1 MKISITYFCLLCLTF
16 FACEEYR
23 EWELET
29 SEESYLVVEAILT
42 DENIRQEIKLSQSFP
57 DINGAVPAV
66 TDAEILVEVNG
77 VQYTFSHNDTEPG
90 SYLSDQS
97 FEIINNLI
105 YSLEIKWQGER
116 YAAQSELSNVS
127 PIPTFSFEENGDVDS
142 LVFSR
147 FIHVF
152 NPSQQAMYEMDI
164 DWSHL
169 SNEENTHAIQYF
181 YTFNSVHIGQLV
193 FPRREQVRFPRGSI
207 VEVKKF
213 GLNDDFA
220 EFLRAMALETE
231 WSGYVYYA
239 TPDNIPGN
247 ISNGALGFFST
258 CAVLR
263 DTLIAE

>member
-1 MKISITYFCLLCLTF
+1 MKQTIKYLCFLCLTF

-29 SEESYLVVEAILT
+29 LDENFLVVEAILT
-42 DENIRQEIKLSQSFP
+42 DENIQQEIKLSQTFA
-57 DINGAVPAV
+57 DINREVPPV
-66 TDAEILVEVNG
+66 SDAELLVEVNG
-77 VQYTFSHNDTEPG
+77 VQYSFSHDNNQPG
-90 SYLSDQS
+90 RYLSDRP
-97 FEIINNLI
+97 FEVVNNLI
-105 YSLEIKWQGER
+105 YTLEIFWKGER

-127 PIPTFSFEENGDVDS
+127 PIPEFGFEENGDTDS

-152 NPSQQAMYEMDI
+152 NPNQQAMYEMDI

-169 SNEENTHAIQYF
+169 SNEANTRAIQYF

-193 FPRREQVRFPRGSI
+193 FPPREKVRFPRGSI

-231 WSGYVYYA
+231 WSGVVYYA
-239 TPDNIPGN
+239 TADNVQGN

>member
-1 MKISITYFCLLCLTF
+1 MKRTITYLCLLCLSF

-29 SEESYLVVEAILT
+29 SDESFLVVEAILT
-42 DENIRQEIKLSQSFP
+42 DENMQQEVKLSQSFP
-57 DINGAVPAV
+57 DINGSVPAV
-66 TDAEILVEVNG
+66 TDAEVLVEVNG
-77 VQYTFSHNDTEPG
+77 VQYEFSHNEAEPG
-90 SYLSDQS
+90 SYLSDQD
-97 FEIINNLI
+97 FEVINNLT
-105 YSLEIKWQGER
+105 YTLEIFWQGER

-127 PIPTFSFEENGDVDS
+127 PIPTFSFEENGDTDS

-147 FIHVF
+147 FVHVF
-152 NPSQQAMYEMDI
+152 NPSQQAMYEMNI

-169 SNEENTHAIQYF
+169 SNEPNSRAIQYF

-193 FPRREQVRFPRGSI
+193 FPPREKVRFPRGSI

-231 WSGYVYYA
+231 WSGVVYYA
-239 TPDNIPGN
+239 TPDNVPGN